1 MICDKML
8 VKMDE
13 KYRIGLVFGLFEGCY
28 VKGFEK
34 INRKEFELFFL
45 LVLDW

>member
-1 MICDKML
+1 MP

-13 KYRIGLVFGLFEGCY
+13 KYRTGPVLGPLEGCY

-34 INRKEFELFFL
+34 TNRKELESSR
-45 LVLDW
+45 